1 MKIIICDNSR
11 LVEKYDF
18 ILKYDDKWLDL
29 VVDVCDIECYDF
41 FNKVV
46 DLLEI
51 DLIVSRKRK
60 RIYKERRLVK
70 ERIRIDNL
78 RKFKEFLF
86 DLEVEKIV
94 KMIVKKLNEFKD
106 YFFGRKVNILLYIY
120 YINILGYN
128 CIFCNSYNL
137 LFLMFFYIL
146 VFKVNIGKK
155 NKVKMFFRNLFIIT
169 LIFIILIGGFLILC
183 IFLLLD
189 LFV

>member
-1 MKIIICDNSR
+1 MVKRRINNVWGLVFIEQSLIQDLKDVGVKIIICDNSR

-78 RKFKEFLF
+78 RKLKEFLF

-120 YINILGYN
+120 YVNILGYN
-128 CIFCNSYNL
+128 CIFVIVTIYC
-137 LFLMFFYIL
+137 F
-146 VFKVNIGKK
+146 
-155 NKVKMFFRNLFIIT
+155 
-169 LIFIILIGGFLILC
+169 
-183 IFLLLD
+183 
-189 LFV
+189 

>member
-18 ILKYDDKWLDL
+18 ILKYDDKRLDL

-78 RKFKEFLF
+78 RKLKEFLF

-128 CIFCNSYNL
+128 NCIFCNSYNL

-146 VFKVNIGKK
+146 VFKVYIGKK
-155 NKVKMFFRNLFIIT
+155 
-169 LIFIILIGGFLILC
+169 
-183 IFLLLD
+183 
-189 LFV
+189 

>member
-18 ILKYDDKWLDL
+18 ILKYDDKRLDL

-78 RKFKEFLF
+78 RKLKEFLF
-86 DLEVEKIV
+86 D
-94 KMIVKKLNEFKD
+94 
-106 YFFGRKVNILLYIY
+106 
-120 YINILGYN
+120 
-128 CIFCNSYNL
+128 
-137 LFLMFFYIL
+137 
-146 VFKVNIGKK
+146 
-155 NKVKMFFRNLFIIT
+155 
-169 LIFIILIGGFLILC
+169 
-183 IFLLLD
+183 
-189 LFV
+189 

>member
-1 MKIIICDNSR
+1 MGVKIIICDNSR

-18 ILKYDDKWLDL
+18 ILKYDDKRLDL

-41 FNKVV
+41 FSKVV

-78 RKFKEFLF
+78 RKLKEFLF

-106 YFFGRKVNILLYIY
+106 YFFGRKLNILLYIY
-120 YINILGYN
+120 YVNILGYN
-128 CIFCNSYNL
+128 CIFVIVMICC
-137 LFLMFFYIL
+137 F
-146 VFKVNIGKK
+146 
-155 NKVKMFFRNLFIIT
+155 
-169 LIFIILIGGFLILC
+169 
-183 IFLLLD
+183 
-189 LFV
+189 